1 MGNRA
6 GSLSFYDKLSRR
18 NREQRT
24 SNFGLVNIPGLVLMK
39 DDSKIFLDGLQNE
52 NQVFFS
58 NHGAILAKM
67 VEYAAIFRANRR
79 ADQATASG
87 T

>member
-1 MGNRA
+1 
-6 GSLSFYDKLSRR
+6 
-18 NREQRT
+18 
-24 SNFGLVNIPGLVLMK
+24 MK

-52 NQVFFS
+52 NQVLFS
-58 NHGAILAKM
+58 NHEAILAKM

-87 T
+87 K